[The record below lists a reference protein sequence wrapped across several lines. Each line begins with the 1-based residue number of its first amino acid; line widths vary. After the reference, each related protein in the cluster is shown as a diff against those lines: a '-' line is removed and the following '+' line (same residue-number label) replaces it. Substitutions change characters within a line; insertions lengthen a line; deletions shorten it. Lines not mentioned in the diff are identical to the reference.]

1 MISKLSLYDLFAMII
16 PGGIIMASAWI
27 CLGIDLPF
35 CVKELSCG
43 CKIIT
48 DNDYPIWLWIVLSVM
63 AYFIGLIN
71 NWVADGIF
79 LFFRNNQSMI
89 DNEMLRVVELNGV
102 IHLDKFG
109 GNKYVNSKE
118 SLHRLS
124 YVIIRSLI
132 NAFLGLFSC
141 DKRQTKNPANYYKA
155 YYALTRQKLLGSVS
169 IVEAQVA
176 LIRNCILPLL
186 FLTSILGY
194 RQFWCCVISLFMLTV
209 FLFIVMVQRQNKI
222 YQMVWEAANYYEL

>member
-1 MISKLSLYDLFAMII
+1 MISKLSLYDLVAMII
-16 PGGIIMASAWI
+16 PGGIIMATTWI

-79 LFFRNNQSMI
+79 RFFRNNQSMI

-109 GNKYVNSKE
+109 GNKY
-118 SLHRLS
+118 
-124 YVIIRSLI
+124 
-132 NAFLGLFSC
+132 
-141 DKRQTKNPANYYKA
+141 KA
-155 YYALTRQKLLGSVS
+155 YYALNRQKLLGSVP

-176 LIRNCILPLL
+176 LIRNCLLPLL

-194 RQFWCCVISLFMLTV
+194 RQFWCCVIPLFMLTV
-209 FLFIVMVQRQNKI
+209 FLFIVMLQRQNKI

>member
-1 MISKLSLYDLFAMII
+1 
-16 PGGIIMASAWI
+16 MATAWI

-35 CVKELSCG
+35 CVKDLSCG

-71 NWVADGIF
+71 NWVADGI
-79 LFFRNNQSMI
+79 LRFFRNNQSMI

-109 GNKYVNSKE
+109 GNKY
-118 SLHRLS
+118 
-124 YVIIRSLI
+124 
-132 NAFLGLFSC
+132 
-141 DKRQTKNPANYYKA
+141 KA
-155 YYALTRQKLLGSVS
+155 YYALNRQKLLGSVP

-176 LIRNCILPLL
+176 LIRNCLLPLL
-186 FLTSILGY
+186 LLTSILGY
-194 RQFWCCVISLFMLTV
+194 RQFWCCVIPLFMLTV

>member
-1 MISKLSLYDLFAMII
+1 MISKFSLYDLFAMII
-16 PGGIIMASAWI
+16 PGSIIMVSTWI
-27 CLGIDLPF
+27 RLGIDLPF
-35 CVKELSCG
+35 YVKELNCG
-43 CKIIT
+43 CKIII
-48 DNDYPIWLWIVLSVM
+48 DNDYPMWLWVVLLAV

-79 LFFRNNQSMI
+79 RFFRNDQSMI
-89 DNEMLRVVELNGV
+89 NNEMLRVAELNGV
-102 IHLDKFG
+102 VHLDKFG

-118 SLHRLS
+118 SLHRLP
-124 YVIIRSLI
+124 YAIIRSLI
-132 NAFLGLFSC
+132 NAFRGLFPC
-141 DKRQTKNPANYYKA
+141 NKRQAKNSENYYKV
-155 YYALTRQKLLGSVS
+155 YYALNRQKLLGSIP

-194 RQFWCCVISLFMLTV
+194 RQFWCCVIPLFMLTV

-222 YQMVWEAANYYEL
+222 YQMVWEASNYYEL

>member
-16 PGGIIMASAWI
+16 PGGIIMATAWI

-35 CVKELSCG
+35 CVKDLSCG

-71 NWVADGIF
+71 NWVADGI
-79 LFFRNNQSMI
+79 LRFFRNNQSMI

-109 GNKYVNSKE
+109 GNKY
-118 SLHRLS
+118 
-124 YVIIRSLI
+124 
-132 NAFLGLFSC
+132 
-141 DKRQTKNPANYYKA
+141 KA
-155 YYALTRQKLLGSVS
+155 YYALNRQKLLGSVP

-176 LIRNCILPLL
+176 LIRNCLLPLL
-186 FLTSILGY
+186 LLTSILGY
-194 RQFWCCVISLFMLTV
+194 RQFWCCVIPLFMLTV